1 MMDLIEVIEIHPGV
15 ENAKQLAK
23 MARSEPKYL
32 EQLWEYTH
40 HKKARISRIS
50 AWAMEHCFLENQELV
65 KPYIP
70 DMIKRL
76 PEVPTD
82 SLRRHFMKIIF
93 MGGFTTDDYG
103 ILADMSFRW
112 LMDAER
118 PTAVKMYSMQILYE
132 ISRDEPDLKPEL
144 IATIEDLLPKATPG
158 LKNCG
163 GKVLKKL
170 YQEV

>member
-1 MMDLIEVIEIHPGV
+1 MDVISAIEMHPGV
-15 ENAKQLAK
+15 ENAKKLAR
-23 MARSEPKYL
+23 MAQNEPRYL
-32 EQLWEYTH
+32 NQLWGYTY

-65 KPYIP
+65 KPYLP
-70 DMIKRL
+70 EMIRRL

-82 SLRRHFMKIIF
+82 SLRRHFMKMIY
-93 MGGFTTDDYG
+93 MGGFTTADYG
-103 ILADMSFRW
+103 TLADVSFRW
-112 LMDAER
+112 LIDAER

-132 ISRDEPDLKPEL
+132 ISQDEPDLKPEL
-144 IATIEDLLPKATPG
+144 TAVIEDLMPKATPG

-170 YQEV
+170 YRESA